1 MEQARTFCNGIKEYA
16 EALGKN
22 DFFLVA
28 EIAGGNSPQDQYLD
42 VTGRNLNACLD
53 IGEQR
58 MTVCGVAKGLQSAG
72 DYFAGFSY
80 YDAGMGSHRNY
91 GSQHLSISNDHDHV
105 CGEKTR
111 FSADASNDHQAAAA
125 VALQLFTLGI
135 PCIYYRMEQ
144 GLAGGALP
152 QERGYLSNWGGNDCF
167 LRETLFGPQH
177 PLATGFE
184 GTTGESDSTL
194 PGFGPHG
201 TSGHHVFNPAHPI
214 YSRIAK
220 MAAIRTAYKPLRRG
234 RQYQREIS
242 VCGGSFY
249 HHGAG
254 ELAAWSRIFDD
265 QEIIV
270 VVNTHGTDRRGGRIT
285 VDSRL
290 SADGMSVLLC
300 TDPDAPV
307 TMQAGAHLPA
317 AAADGR
323 LILSFE
329 NWLLDPSEV
338 LICANSSAVEAAVRR

>member
-16 EALGKN
+16 EALGKD

-28 EIAGGNSPQDQYLD
+28 EIAGGNSPQDRYFD

-135 PCIYYRMEQ
+135 PCIYYGMEQ

-167 LRETLFGPQH
+167 LRETL
-177 PLATGFE
+177 
-184 GTTGESDSTL
+184 
-194 PGFGPHG
+194 FGPHG

-329 NWLLDPSEV
+329 NWLLGPSEV